1 MIKIFYI
8 LVFIFMN
15 SCYSVIS
22 EYSENEEILDYTYYI
37 NEGWNFFEAINLSDT
52 ILISDYKDYYDL
64 SLEHFNIA
72 IQAIDL
78 EFSSQQ
84 FIGPYFKAYN
94 GIGWNQLY
102 LAGTYLNDL
111 EIRDSLRNESIET
124 FQLSYQDLLISQSD
138 QISNQDWCDMYLGMV
153 YTNYYLGLDDSLFFS
168 LSLAYSDTLLSLQP
182 FYDFNH
188 DELDYRNIH
197 YLRGK
202 IFLRKQ
208 LYDEAFNEIKIVIED
223 CNPYINN
230 ELNLNLLFECF
241 DEFANN

>member
-1 MIKIFYI
+1 
-8 LVFIFMN
+8 MN

-78 EFSSQQ
+78 EFYSQQ
-84 FIGPYFKAYN
+84 FIGPYYKAYN

-111 EIRDSLRNESIET
+111 EIRDSLRNKSIET
-124 FQLSYQDLLISQSD
+124 FQLSYQDLLISESD

-153 YTNYYLGLDDSLFFS
+153 YTNYYLGLDDSLFFNLS
-168 LSLAYSDTLLSLQP
+168 LSYSDTLLSLQP

-208 LYDEAFNEIKIVIED
+208 LYYEAYNEIKIAIED
-223 CNPYINN
+223 CNPYIND